1 VYLLAVGING
11 LVEGRQQMHFAFAQ
25 QERFLDLGTWGRHAC
40 QIRRQ
45 TGTLAAAQ
53 RSELFSDVVL
63 QRKMIELFG
72 ESDYWTNAA
81 VNGLINLFSAS
92 HLMLPP
98 RNYSTRRI
106 YQSVLHNLSVGVE
119 RMKGEGWKDA

>member
-1 VYLLAVGING
+1 
-11 LVEGRQQMHFAFAQ
+11 MHFAFAQ

-81 VNGLINLFSAS
+81 VNGLINLFSYSERFAFDVAAKKLL
-92 HLMLPP
+92 HQANLPKCLAQFV
-98 RNYSTRRI
+98 SW
-106 YQSVLHNLSVGVE
+106 G
-119 RMKGEGWKDA
+119 GENEG